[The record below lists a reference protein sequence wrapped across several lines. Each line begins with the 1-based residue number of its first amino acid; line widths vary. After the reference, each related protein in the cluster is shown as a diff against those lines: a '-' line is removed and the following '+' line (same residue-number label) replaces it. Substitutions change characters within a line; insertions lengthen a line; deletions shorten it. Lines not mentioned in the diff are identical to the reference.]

1 MLNMH
6 RIVKEITH
14 IEKLGIKR
22 PLKRLDTQ
30 RSANK
35 KCYASECFHQIKM
48 MTFGIRSSR
57 SSSVL
62 FYSVFRAKPARHG
75 FRPSVVTLGNAT
87 QVCVPHP
94 TPNPSRTFGCS
105 RFFFFLILFYPFL
118 LLLSFR
124 PDYYLLLLLRFYLW
138 WCCVN
143 AVGYRYSISIFHFI
157 LSRLDS
163 QSSEIEVTIYILQ
176 QHRILV
182 THTHTQH
189 KRTQIV
195 DAKARSKSC
204 VRSNE

>member
-75 FRPSVVTLGNAT
+75 FRPSVVTLGNTT

-105 RFFFFLILFYPFL
+105 RFFFFF
-118 LLLSFR
+118 
-124 PDYYLLLLLRFYLW
+124 
-138 WCCVN
+138 N
-143 AVGYRYSISIFHFI
+143 FI
-157 LSRLDS
+157 LSIFITFVISPRLLF
-163 QSSEIEVTIYILQ
+163 IIIIAILFVMMLCKCCRLSLFYFYFSFYFVSFRLTKLRDRGDNLYFAAAP
-176 QHRILV
+176 HIS
-182 THTHTQH
+182 HTHTQH